1 MIQILLL
8 KNSKYRMQLDTDEN
22 LVEKKENKTA
32 QYLLI
37 GICCFIVL
45 LACFL
50 LYKTMSS
57 SGSAVSGGGK

>member
-1 MIQILLL
+1 ME
-8 KNSKYRMQLDTDEN
+8 QLDTDEN

-57 SGSAVSGGGK
+57 SGSAVSGGGR